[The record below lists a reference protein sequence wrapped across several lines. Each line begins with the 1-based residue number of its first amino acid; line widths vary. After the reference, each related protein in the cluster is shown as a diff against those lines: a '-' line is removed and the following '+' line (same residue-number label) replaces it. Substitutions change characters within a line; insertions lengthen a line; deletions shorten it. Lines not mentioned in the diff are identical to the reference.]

1 MNIYNKRDMWN
12 VNTSVLTKN
21 PSTGGVIPAISFRIF
36 SDFPVFTRVH
46 FETVHLQNSVN
57 LTSP

>member
-12 VNTSVLTKN
+12 VNTSVLTRN
-21 PSTGGVIPAISFRIF
+21 PSTVGVTPAISSRIF

-46 FETVHLQNSVN
+46 FETVQLQNSVN
-57 LTSP
+57 LASP

>member
-1 MNIYNKRDMWN
+1 MWN

-21 PSTGGVIPAISFRIF
+21 PSTGDVIPAISFRIF

>member
-1 MNIYNKRDMWN
+1 MWN
-12 VNTSVLTKN
+12 VDTSVLTKN
-21 PSTGGVIPAISFRIF
+21 RSSAGVIPAISFRIF
-36 SDFPVFTRVH
+36 WDFPVFTRVH